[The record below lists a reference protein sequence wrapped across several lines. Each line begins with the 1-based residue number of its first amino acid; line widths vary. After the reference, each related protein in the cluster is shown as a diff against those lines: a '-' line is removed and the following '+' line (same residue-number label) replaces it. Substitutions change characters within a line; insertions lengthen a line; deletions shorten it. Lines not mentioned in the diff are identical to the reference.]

1 MTLSKEDNFEV
12 KYVGKTNQFEG
23 VIAHL
28 RDLYDQNPILNG
40 TLEITSPTKT
50 HPEYPLQNLIEY
62 KDLLD
67 KCYWNFGC
75 YNPKEEENWLLF
87 DFKENHRI
95 SITAYTIRSGGSSH
109 PKSWLIE
116 GSNDQNSWTK
126 IDEVHNCLSLNS
138 PRATHTF
145 IIDNDSINPE
155 TKSGFRFIR
164 YVQLEN
170 MSPKI
175 ERKYRI
181 NLKAIE
187 FFGNY
192 IITSQ

>member
-1 MTLSKEDNFEV
+1 MTSLTEDNFEAQ
-12 KYVGKTNQFEG
+12 YAGKNNEFEG
-23 VIAHL
+23 IIAHL
-28 RDLYDQNPILNG
+28 RSSTGENPAFNG
-40 TLEITSPTKT
+40 TIKITSPTKT
-50 HPEYPLQNLIEY
+50 HPEYPLTNLVEY
-62 KDLLD
+62 KELLD

-87 DFKENHRI
+87 DFKENHKI
-95 SITAYTIRSGGSSH
+95 FLTAYTIRSGGSSH
-109 PKSWLIE
+109 PKGWLIE

-126 IDEVHNCLSLNS
+126 IDEVHNCFLLNS

-145 IIDNDSINPE
+145 KIEKLNLEPE
-155 TKSGFRFIR
+155 IKSGFRYIR
-164 YVQLEN
+164 FTQLEN

-192 IITSQ
+192 FTIRE

>member
-1 MTLSKEDNFEV
+1 MTFSGKDNFEV
-12 KYVGKTNQFEG
+12 HYEGEKNQFEG
-23 VIAHL
+23 VIARL
-28 RDLYDQNPILNG
+28 REQSGENPVRNGIIDL
-40 TLEITSPTKT
+40 TSPTKT
-50 HPEYPLQNLIEY
+50 HPEYPLTNLVEY
-62 KDLLD
+62 KELLD

-109 PKSWLIE
+109 PKCWIIE
-116 GSNDQNSWTK
+116 GSNDQINWNR
-126 IDEVHNCLSLNS
+126 IDEIHNCLLLNS

-145 IIDNDSINPE
+145 VIKEENRIPDAS
-155 TKSGFRFIR
+155 FRFIR
-164 YVQLEN
+164 YTQIEN
-170 MSPKI
+170 MSPKK
-175 ERKYRI
+175 ERKFRI

-192 IITSQ
+192 LTVSE